1 MKSRFTAIFA
11 VALMLAACAA
21 DKPVSLTE
29 QSADTVSE
37 STTSAQI
44 TDESHTS
51 AETVTETVAESVT
64 STETT
69 SESGADEDDAC
80 ADREYV
86 YITEDSRFYPCQYVT
101 PDNVSG
107 EDFADADLLARARD
121 AVLSSAVYTDVWN
134 RASAGLSEG
143 TEPPLEL
150 VCAEVLSR
158 DLNGDG
164 SDENAFLFRLT
175 VLPDFDDE
183 EDYQA
188 AWWAADPNAPC
199 ILALYGGGEFLVPD
213 KKYAVNAE
221 LMLLDYGD
229 FAHLVIDG
237 GVSNNSSRADY
248 FSFDGGGFTLELSE
262 FRAYT
267 IRDGIFLSQSMA
279 QCSNVWLIFWDG
291 TRYVTPEAVQLS
303 QAERDEI
310 FPQLPLDEDMKSRF
324 ANSPI
329 CVIGNKYYSVYDE
342 NHYSLT
348 FRMTDD
354 GFVRELF
361 EPHGYGDGLNERRLR
376 YMDEFY
382 IPYARG
388 FDYDRALESII

>member
-1 MKSRFTAIFA
+1 MKARFTAIFA
-11 VALMLAACAA
+11 AALMLAACAA

-29 QSADTVSE
+29 QTADTASE
-37 STTSAQI
+37 STTSAKI
-44 TDESHTS
+44 TEESLTS
-51 AETVTETVAESVT
+51 AETVTETAAESVT
-64 STETT
+64 YAETT

-107 EDFADADLLARARD
+107 EDFADADLLAKARD
-121 AVLSSAVYTDVWN
+121 AVLSSAVYTEVYN
-134 RASAGLSEG
+134 RASDGLPED

-150 VCAEVLSR
+150 VCAEVLTY

-188 AWWAADPNAPC
+188 AWCAADPNAPC

-229 FAHLVIDG
+229 FDHLVIDG
-237 GVSNNSSRADY
+237 GVSNNSACADY
-248 FSFDGGGFTLELSE
+248 FSFDGSQFTLELRE

-303 QAERDEI
+303 QDERDEI
-310 FPQLPLDEDMKSRF
+310 FPQLPLDEDMKSDF
-324 ANSPI
+324 ADSSI
-329 CVIGNKYYSVYDE
+329 CVIGNKYYSLCE
-342 NHYSLT
+342 PSGYSLT

-376 YMDEFY
+376 YMGEFY